1 MATTGVD
8 TPTFNALWLEISAAL
23 VALGLRQG
31 EIDKLKAE
39 LCREDDY
46 VEALLDWAKSEE
58 DIKTQLKD
66 IHQIQT
72 TTLEAVDENKSRIE
86 DVHQVVSFSI
96 HNITGPSSIEHV
108 GGLLRL
114 VNSVVFRYVVTKTK
128 KGPSLKVTST
138 YNIDVCPST
147 SLQQKFTMS
156 STCSSVNKMTLVIR
170 RQDCNT

>member
-46 VEALLDWAKSEE
+46 VEALLDWANSEE

-66 IHQIQT
+66 ILQIQT

-86 DVHQVVSFSI
+86 DVHQVVSEIRQSQLHTDQEDEI
-96 HNITGPSSIEHV
+96 LKKLAKVDTQRDV
-108 GGLLRL
+108 TDYTA
-114 VNSVVFRYVVTKTK
+114 RY
-128 KGPSLKVTST
+128 
-138 YNIDVCPST
+138 
-147 SLQQKFTMS
+147 LQGTHGDQWKCRDGKI
-156 STCSSVNKMTLVIR
+156 CSSS
-170 RQDCNT
+170 